1 MYLVSFV
8 LLITFETISYPGY
21 AQEQILTHNKIIL
34 EITKQHIQE
43 AHERIKRFIHKTP
56 VLTSQTINAI
66 SGADIFFKCENF
78 QKIGAFKIRGG
89 MNAVLSLPEEKRKK
103 GIATHSSGNHAQAIA
118 YAAREVGVK
127 AFIVMPD
134 NSPNVKVDA
143 VKGYGAEIFFCE
155 PTQQARENLLQEV
168 VDKTG
173 AEFIHPYNSYEVITG
188 QATCAKELLEEI
200 PALDFIITPVGGG
213 GLLSGSLLSARY
225 FSPSTIVYAGEPEGA
240 ADAILSI
247 KSGKIE
253 KAPYV
258 KTIADGLLTTLGD
271 KTFAII
277 SKHVKD
283 ILTVSDEEIIA
294 AMRLVYERMK
304 IVVEPSAVVPLAALL
319 KNKDLFRGKRVGVIF
334 TGGNVE
340 LKKLGEWF

>member
-1 MYLVSFV
+1 M
-8 LLITFETISYPGY
+8 EISR
-21 AQEQILTHNKIIL
+21 QQII
-34 EITKQHIQE
+34 E
-43 AHERIKRFIHKTP
+43 AHERIKPFIHKTP
-56 VLTSQTINAI
+56 VLTSKTINNI
-66 SGADIFFKCENF
+66 SGAEIFFKCENL

-118 YAAREVGVK
+118 FAAREVGTK

-134 NSPNVKVDA
+134 NSPKVKVDA

-155 PTQQARENLLQEV
+155 PTQQAREKLLQEI

-173 AEFIHPYNSYEVITG
+173 AEFIHPYNNYEVITG
-188 QATCAKELLEEI
+188 QATCSKELIEEI
-200 PALDFIITPVGGG
+200 PSLDIIITPVGGG
-213 GLLSGSLLSARY
+213 GLLSGSLLTTHY

-240 ADAILSI
+240 ADAILSL
-247 KSGKIE
+247 KNGRIE

-277 SKHVKD
+277 KEYVKD
-283 ILTVSDEEIIA
+283 ILTVNDEEIISS
-294 AMRLVYERMK
+294 MRLVYERMK
-304 IVVEPSAVVPLAALL
+304 LVVEPSGVVPLAALL
-319 KNKDLFRGKRVGVIF
+319 KNKELFTGKRVGIVF
-334 TGGNVE
+334 SGGNVE
-340 LKKLGEWF
+340 LKKLAEWF